1 MFLNI
6 AWCLQ
11 IINMYTSVGGKE
23 FDGRTKG
30 GKEEQ
35 KGLNVDMGI
44 YASFDSILENSD
56 LHICVKNL

>member
-23 FDGRTKG
+23 FDWRTKG
-30 GKEEQ
+30 EKEEQ
-35 KGLNVDMGI
+35 KGWLWI
-44 YASFDSILENSD
+44 YASFNSVTENDLFIFLKIL
-56 LHICVKNL
+56 

>member
-23 FDGRTKG
+23 FDWRTKG
-30 GKEEQ
+30 EKEEQ
-35 KGLNVDMGI
+35 TGFNV
-44 YASFDSILENSD
+44 N
-56 LHICVKNL
+56 ICLFR

>member
-1 MFLNI
+1 
-6 AWCLQ
+6 
-11 IINMYTSVGGKE
+11 MYTSVGGKE